1 MSFGILSIHTKTI
14 EPKSPEVFLSTFFP
28 MFCERCFKFLLPEF
42 LRLVMARTVSHK
54 LSKHLLINI
63 RKFFFWEIKGCYL
76 LMTKVI
82 RWDSPR
88 AIRMGLNTFDIDA
101 EMYQNQR
108 NNTLTVSGK
117 IRGFFFLYGFL
128 YCTESKVPE
137 IKK

>member
-1 MSFGILSIHTKTI
+1 M
-14 EPKSPEVFLSTFFP
+14 FLSTFFP
-28 MFCERCFKFLLPEF
+28 MFCERCFKFLLPGF
-42 LRLVMARTVSHK
+42 LRLVMARIVSHK

-63 RKFFFWEIKGCYL
+63 RKFFFREIKGCYL

-82 RWDSPR
+82 RWDSSS
-88 AIRMGLNTFDIDA
+88 AIRMGLNTLIY
-101 EMYQNQR
+101 MRKCIKIKR

-117 IRGFFFLYGFL
+117 IRFFFLYGFL

>member
-1 MSFGILSIHTKTI
+1 MSLGILSIHTKTI
-14 EPKSPEVFLSTFFP
+14 EPIKSPEVFLSTFFP

-42 LRLVMARTVSHK
+42 LRLVMARIVSHK

-88 AIRMGLNTFDIDA
+88 AIRMGLNAFDIDA
-101 EMYQNQR
+101 EMYQNQKEQHFDSKR
-108 NNTLTVSGK
+108 QNQR
-117 IRGFFFLYGFL
+117 IFFLVWFL
-128 YCTESKVPE
+128 ILHR
-137 IKK
+137 IKSTRN